1 MKTKDRTNRL
11 IELMFVILVST
22 VVGMISGG
30 AAIFTM
36 LDVKEEVP
44 NVNEQANSDFSELNS
59 VYKDIISK
67 YYKDVDKDKL
77 IKGAIDGMMSVL
89 GDPNSSYFDDSEASS
104 FNDRLNGKYIG
115 VGLEILSDGD
125 GKILVVGIFK
135 DTPASKSTIKEG
147 DYILEVD
154 GQTLVGKT
162 AEVVASMIKRPAGKS
177 VVLVLERDGKRYTET
192 IVSDYI
198 TIKSVETKV
207 FTKDNKKIG
216 YIKLSI
222 FAANSTEQFIKGL
235 EELENQKINSLI
247 IDVRNNS
254 GGYLTT
260 VTDILE
266 KFMPK
271 NTILY
276 KTRDMNSTEGR
287 LDTTDDKK
295 SIKVVV
301 LTNEV
306 SASASEILAV
316 SLSEKYG
323 AELVGKKTF
332 GKGTV
337 QQVLNTESGGFA
349 KITTQEWLS
358 PNGVQIDKV
367 GVNPN
372 YEVDLDMTK
381 YDGSKPE
388 TDAQL
393 QKALEVIVK

>member
-276 KTRDMNSTEGR
+276 KTRDMNSTENR